1 MNKTTLI
8 LGTFFGAFAASWA
21 ATNEL
26 ANPPPPPPPSA
37 FYSNVTNL
45 WKQGQHTNV
54 LALANARLAS
64 NTNDIGGLILKAAY
78 DYAYSDKSTLS
89 NSLVRVVRVGKRIHS
104 PNFTPAFIFGCMDI
118 KSILDTLATETDE
131 EHAADILKLQGPHH
145 SFPFS
150 IMLRALD
157 RDRHFG
163 E

>member
-1 MNKTTLI
+1 MNKPILI
-8 LGTFFGAFAASWA
+8 IGTFLGAFVASWTLA
-21 ATNEL
+21 NEFM
-26 ANPPPPPPPSA
+26 NPPPPPPPSA
-37 FYSNVTNL
+37 FYTNVTNL
-45 WKQGQHTNV
+45 WKRGEHTNV

-78 DYAYSDKSTLS
+78 DYAYSDRNTLS
-89 NSLVRVVRVGKRIHS
+89 NSLIRVIRVGKNIHT
-104 PNFTPAFIFGCMDI
+104 PCFTPIFRFSCLDI
-118 KSILDTLATETDE
+118 KSIFDTLATETDE

-150 IMLRALD
+150 ILLRALD